1 MAYSVSDRN
10 RANNNRGQM
19 FEHLVDQACHAYK
32 QMKKA
37 YIEKTPEPFR
47 VQSKKKDGTFTGWFT
62 GLAQP
67 DYKGTLEG
75 GRAIVFEAKRTSKD
89 RINRD
94 VVTIHQAACLENH
107 FDMGAVVGVCVMI
120 GDKTVGFV
128 PWEVW
133 RDMKEIYGRK
143 YMLEKELREFQVA
156 TPGYIDF
163 LRLSEGDGYG
173 SK

>member
-1 MAYSVSDRN
+1 MGYSVSDRN

-19 FEHLVDQACHAYK
+19 FEHLVDQGCHVYR
-32 QMKKA
+32 QKKVA
-37 YIEKTPEPFR
+37 IIEKTPEPFR
-47 VQSKKKDGTFTGWFT
+47 VKGKNKDGTFVGWFA
-62 GLAQP
+62 GHAQP
-67 DYKGTLEG
+67 DYKGTLKG
-75 GRAIVFEAKRTSKD
+75 GRAIAFEAKMTVKD
-89 RINRD
+89 RIQRD
-94 VVTIHQAACLENH
+94 AVTVHQAGCLDYH
-107 FDMGAVVGVCVMI
+107 FDMGAKVGVCCMI
-120 GDKTVGFV
+120 KNTVGFV
-128 PWEVW
+128 PWTVW